1 MINYDLK
8 KLYLVNGFLGAGK
21 TTFMHNLAEHFRG
34 EKVAIVV
41 NEFGKI
47 GMDGLLLQE
56 EGICVEE
63 ISNGSI
69 FCNCRSDTFIN
80 ALVRISQFPVNTV
93 LVESSGLSD
102 PTGMGKILSIVQN
115 LAKNVYDYKGAI
127 AIVDATNFQKLVN
140 TAYAVKAQ
148 IVSSD
153 LIIINKID
161 LVEKDILDSIEKML
175 KKINPLVSIV
185 RTSYGEI
192 LSPDWITSLSNKAGL
207 DDMNIKKSKVVGIQK
222 FTVSMEG
229 EYNKNTLESWIREF
243 SPYIYRIKGFVS
255 IDNKW
260 HYVDG
265 TSNELDI
272 SSTEIVPQGPSIVIL
287 ASGDQP
293 VKRNMAESWNR
304 HFKNELRL
312 L

>member
-1 MINYDLK
+1 MINYDK
-8 KLYLVNGFLGAGK
+8 KNLYLVNGFLGAGK

-80 ALVRISQFPVNTV
+80 ALVRISKFPVNTV

-161 LVEKDILDSIEKML
+161 LVEKDILDSIEEML
-175 KKINPLVSIV
+175 KKINPMVSIV
-185 RTSYGEI
+185 RTRYGEI
-192 LSPDWITSLSNKAGL
+192 LSPDWITGLSNKAGL
-207 DDMNIKKSKVVGIQK
+207 DDLNIKKSKVVGIQK
-222 FTVSMEG
+222 LTVSMEG
-229 EYNKNTLESWIREF
+229 EYNKNNLESWIREF
-243 SPYIYRIKGFVS
+243 SPYIYRIKGFVP
-255 IDNKW
+255 IENKW

>member
-115 LAKNVYDYKGAI
+115 LVKNVYDYKGAI

-175 KKINPLVSIV
+175 KKINPMVSIV
-185 RTSYGEI
+185 RTNYGEI
-192 LSPDWITSLSNKAGL
+192 LSPDWITSLSNKTGL
-207 DDMNIKKSKVVGIQK
+207 DDINIKKSKVVGIQK

-229 EYNKNTLESWIREF
+229 EYNKNKLESWIREF

-255 IDNKW
+255 IENKW

-265 TSNELDI
+265 TSNELNI
-272 SSTEIVPQGPSIVIL
+272 SSTDILPQGPSIIIL

-304 HFKNELRL
+304 HFKSELRL

>member
-1 MINYDLK
+1 MINYDKK

-56 EGICVEE
+56 EGICIEE

-69 FCNCRSDTFIN
+69 FCNCRSETFIK

-93 LVESSGLSD
+93 LIESSGLSD

-115 LAKNVYDYKGAI
+115 LVKNVYDYKGAI
-127 AIVDATNFQKLVN
+127 AIVDATNFHKLVN

-161 LVEKDILDSIEKML
+161 LVEKDILDSIEEML
-175 KKINPLVSIV
+175 KKINPMVSIV
-185 RTSYGEI
+185 HTTYGKI

-207 DDMNIKKSKVVGIQK
+207 DDINIKKSKVVGIQK
-222 FTVSMEG
+222 FTVSMDG
-229 EYNKNTLESWIREF
+229 EYNKDKLESWIREF

-255 IDNKW
+255 IENKW

-265 TSNELDI
+265 TSNELNI
-272 SSTEIVPQGPSIVIL
+272 SSTDIVPEGPSIVIL